1 MLEDVEEQGKFILA
15 AEDCSPDLFKK
26 LHIFSQ
32 YEQRIIL
39 SLMAHGPVLLRG
51 GRGSGK
57 SVLLKAAHDRIKE
70 KSATAF
76 SVYLSL
82 RNLPLLRSK
91 DDEYE
96 TKFCEL
102 LIQSVNL
109 ALKESGLKNNGEPII
124 FSAIPAVSPIQQA
137 LVKLS
142 RQLNRRI
149 VLFFDDAA
157 HLGRETSLEGF
168 FDIFRILSSS
178 SLSCKAT
185 IYPGVTTF
193 GTRFDVY
200 NDATVINIARDENA
214 PFFNAFFLDV
224 MAARYPAL
232 LDENKTTD
240 TLDKSK
246 LAAFLGKAVL
256 GNMRAFIFLCNQL
269 EELPKIGLPQLKS
282 GLINMANNY
291 YWPLLEELKQKL
303 GIYESLIEP
312 SIRLANDIFRTAA
325 EKSTSS
331 IIIHRDLMQ
340 KWAKPFEILDYAG
353 LISRRQVSIAM
364 KSGGRGSRFTL
375 NLCNL
380 LESTPSLTSE
390 QFSAWLQEQSK
401 STEIHINT
409 RSRLLEIPLPKL
421 PLDKTLSVLEL
432 PIDALIESQ
441 FYPYGLTQ
449 TQVNVLKNNRIE
461 KIRELAE
468 TSDKQLRSLSGIG
481 EKSVN
486 HIRNMLGQVIWM

>member
-109 ALKESGLKNNGEPII
+109 ALKESGLKDNGEPII

-178 SLSCKAT
+178 SLSCKA
-185 IYPGVTTF
+185 Y
-193 GTRFDVY
+193 
-200 NDATVINIARDENA
+200 
-214 PFFNAFFLDV
+214 
-224 MAARYPAL
+224 
-232 LDENKTTD
+232 
-240 TLDKSK
+240 
-246 LAAFLGKAVL
+246 
-256 GNMRAFIFLCNQL
+256 
-269 EELPKIGLPQLKS
+269 
-282 GLINMANNY
+282 
-291 YWPLLEELKQKL
+291 
-303 GIYESLIEP
+303 
-312 SIRLANDIFRTAA
+312 
-325 EKSTSS
+325 
-331 IIIHRDLMQ
+331 
-340 KWAKPFEILDYAG
+340 
-353 LISRRQVSIAM
+353 ISRCDDIWY
-364 KSGGRGSRFTL
+364 
-375 NLCNL
+375 
-380 LESTPSLTSE
+380 SL
-390 QFSAWLQEQSK
+390 
-401 STEIHINT
+401 
-409 RSRLLEIPLPKL
+409 
-421 PLDKTLSVLEL
+421 
-432 PIDALIESQ
+432 
-441 FYPYGLTQ
+441 
-449 TQVNVLKNNRIE
+449 
-461 KIRELAE
+461 
-468 TSDKQLRSLSGIG
+468 
-481 EKSVN
+481 
-486 HIRNMLGQVIWM
+486 